1 MFEDLIKKCEE
12 KKIKFEERHSALII
26 KILRGREEQ
35 DIRIS
40 QPLLE
45 LIQDNNFLDYRLVP
59 NYDAVWS
66 ETHKVIECEV
76 DSRFSRR
83 NIFERYFSEFCE
95 EEEKLTFQ
103 INNYTVEITSPSNEF
118 VVLNEFQYQDM
129 FAGLVDPFRRIES
142 CKRSTTVIR
151 ITGKAVESSNEARK
165 IIETIVES
173 LCFELSCRFNFLF
186 TPSVPRKRDRRV
198 SRRIANSH
206 PIQINKKIDNNA
218 LSYYWNAEA
227 AKGLPLV
234 SFLGYYQVVEYFYSF
249 FSEKDLQN
257 KISNIIKDPAFNVHN
272 HKDILK
278 IISTNKTFIN
288 NSNDKTKLEIT
299 ISSSLIES
307 DFKEW
312 FISDEERVKYFKGN
326 SCEKVSGKKI
336 NSTSESDLLK
346 QALARFYDVRCRIVH
361 TDTNN
366 NSTTSLSPRQH
377 IENFEYELELA
388 KFFAQK
394 VLIAT
399 STNF

>member
-1 MFEDLIKKCEE
+1 MFEDLIKECEE
-12 KKIKFEERHSALII
+12 KNIKFEQKSTSLLI

-35 DIRIS
+35 EIRIS
-40 QPLLE
+40 QSLLPH
-45 LIQDNNFLDYRLVP
+45 LQDYNFLDYRLVP

-66 ETHKVIECEV
+66 QKHKVIECEV
-76 DSRFSRR
+76 DATTSRKGLFD
-83 NIFERYFSEFCE
+83 RYFSEFCE
-95 EEEKLTFQ
+95 EEGKLSFQ
-103 INNYTVEITSPSNEF
+103 INNYTVEITSPSHEF
-118 VVLNEFQYQDM
+118 IVLNDF
-129 FAGLVDPFRRIES
+129 LVHEIFSALGDPGRRIDNR
-142 CKRSTTVIR
+142 KRFTTVIR
-151 ITGKAVESSNEARK
+151 IIGKTVETSHEAKK

-173 LCFELSCRFNFLF
+173 LCFELSCRFDFLF
-186 TPSVPRKRDRRV
+186 TPSVPRKRDRKLPRQTK
-198 SRRIANSH
+198 ITH
-206 PIQINKKIDNNA
+206 PIKINKKIDNNA

-227 AKGLPLV
+227 ARGLPLV

-249 FSEKDLQN
+249 FSEKDLQT

-278 IISTNKTFIN
+278 IISTNKNFIT

-299 ISSSLIES
+299 IHSSLIES

-312 FISDEERVKYFKGN
+312 FISDEERVKYFKGS
-326 SCEKVSGKKI
+326 SCEKVSSKKI

-366 NSTTSLSPRQH
+366 SSSSSLSPRQH

-399 STNF
+399 STDF

>member
-12 KKIKFEERHSALII
+12 KNIKFEQKSTSLLIN
-26 KILRGREEQ
+26 ILRGREEQ
-35 DIRIS
+35 EIRIS
-40 QPLLE
+40 HTLLQH
-45 LIQDNNFLDYRLVP
+45 LQDNNFLDYRLVP

-66 ETHKVIECEV
+66 EKHKVIECEV
-76 DSRFSRR
+76 DSSSSRKSL
-83 NIFERYFSEFCE
+83 FERYFSEFCE
-95 EEEKLTFQ
+95 EEDKLSFK

-118 VVLNEFQYQDM
+118 IVLNDFQAQDM
-129 FAGLVDPFRRIES
+129 FAGIGDPAKKIENR
-142 CKRSTTVIR
+142 KRYTTVIR
-151 ITGKAVESSNEARK
+151 IIGKSVESSNEAKK

-173 LCFELSCRFNFLF
+173 LCFELSCRFDILF
-186 TPSVPRKRDRRV
+186 TPSVPRKR
-198 SRRIANSH
+198 SRKIPKQTKITH
-206 PIQINKKIDNNA
+206 PIKINKKIDNNA

-227 AKGLPLV
+227 ARGLPLV

-249 FSEKDLQN
+249 FSEKDLQT

-278 IISTNKTFIN
+278 IISANKNFIT

-299 ISSSLIES
+299 IHSSLIES

-326 SCEKVSGKKI
+326 SCEKVSSKKI
-336 NSTSESDLLK
+336 NSTSESELLK
-346 QALARFYDVRCRIVH
+346 QALARIYDVRCRIVH
-361 TDTNN
+361 TDTNSSS
-366 NSTTSLSPRQH
+366 NSSLSPRQH

-399 STNF
+399 STDF